1 MRTLLVRAEAGQTTT
16 VHPTIR
22 LPGASN
28 KH

>member
-16 VHPTIR
+16 VSPTIR
-22 LPGASN
+22 LQDATN

>member
-16 VHPTIR
+16 VDLTIR
-22 LPGASN
+22 LVAVTN

>member
-16 VHPTIR
+16 VNPTIR
-22 LPGASN
+22 LLDATN